1 MYLSLL
7 LLRSDVRTAAAAF
20 LGSLIGA
27 FIALVDTEQRWLF
40 SSLSVSFFCF
50 KLRLS
55 EIESSAVDK
64 NEVDRVYIVVIG
76 RDWTIA
82 RQNKKN
88 KERY

>member
-1 MYLSLL
+1 M
-7 LLRSDVRTAAAAF
+7 AF
-20 LGSLIGA
+20 FFTLCL
-27 FIALVDTEQRWLF
+27 
-40 SSLSVSFFCF
+40 FFCF

-55 EIESSAVDK
+55 EIESSTVDK